1 MVMADYCSFQASSAS
16 WNIVVP
22 STMAASLFGR
32 LMLVACTFAQ
42 SVAPAL
48 PSSNSCVKRSVIAY
62 TSDSSTYFVI
72 DVGTS
77 SFPSTPTFCA
87 NASVST
93 VVTTQPAS
101 TVTVYSQATSDLL
114 SASSQAPVNPVIAD
128 NSFETGTASPF
139 NFSASSSSITAKV
152 AENGIYEPHSGDSYL

>member
-22 STMAASLFGR
+22 STMAASLFSR

-42 SVAPAL
+42 SVALAL
-48 PSSNSCVKRSVIAY
+48 PSSNSCVKRSVIVY

-93 VVTTQPAS
+93 VVTTQP
-101 TVTVYSQATSDLL
+101 V
-114 SASSQAPVNPVIAD
+114 
-128 NSFETGTASPF
+128 
-139 NFSASSSSITAKV
+139 SSISPNRLQLRVKFV
-152 AENGIYEPHSGDSYL
+152 VSQQDRPMPSSIMSPRHFRRQQGYLTH

>member
-1 MVMADYCSFQASSAS
+1 MSDCCTFQCSSGSS
-16 WNIVVP
+16 NLVVP
-22 STMAASLFGR
+22 SMMAASLFSC
-32 LMLVACTFAQ
+32 LLLVLSAYAQ
-42 SVAPAL
+42 SIAPAL
-48 PSSNSCVKRSVIAY
+48 PSSNSCVKRSVIVY
-62 TSDSSTYFVI
+62 TSDSSTYFVT

-101 TVTVYSQATSDLL
+101 TVTVYSQATSNLL

-128 NSFETGTASPF
+128 NSFETGAASPF
-139 NFSASSSSITAKV
+139 NFSASSTSVTAQV
-152 AENGIYEPHSGDSYL
+152 AQNGIYEPHSGDSYL

>member
-1 MVMADYCSFQASSAS
+1 MSDCCTFQCSSGSS
-16 WNIVVP
+16 NLVVP
-22 STMAASLFGR
+22 SMMAASLFSC
-32 LMLVACTFAQ
+32 LLLVLSAYAQ
-42 SVAPAL
+42 SIAPAL
-48 PSSNSCVKRSVIAY
+48 PSSNSCVKRSVIVY
-62 TSDSSTYFVI
+62 TSDSSTYFVT

-101 TVTVYSQATSDLL
+101 TVTVYSQATSAQQ
-114 SASSQAPVNPVIAD
+114 SAGSQPLVDPVITD
-128 NSFETGTASPF
+128 NSFEDGAASPF
-139 NFSASSSSITAKV
+139 NFSSSSSSITAKV

>member
-1 MVMADYCSFQASSAS
+1 MMA
-16 WNIVVP
+16 V
-22 STMAASLFGR
+22 LFFSC
-32 LMLVACTFAQ
+32 LLLVSCAFAQ

-48 PSSNSCVKRSVIAY
+48 PSSNTCVKRSIIVY
-62 TSDSSTYFVI
+62 TSDSSTYFVT

-101 TVTVYSQATSDLL
+101 TVTVYFQTPSD
-114 SASSQAPVNPVIAD
+114 PVLVN
-128 NSFETGTASPF
+128 NGFENGTASPF
-139 NFSASSSSITAKV
+139 NSSASTQSITAAV
-152 AENGIYEPHSGDSYL
+152 VQSGVYEPHTGDNYL